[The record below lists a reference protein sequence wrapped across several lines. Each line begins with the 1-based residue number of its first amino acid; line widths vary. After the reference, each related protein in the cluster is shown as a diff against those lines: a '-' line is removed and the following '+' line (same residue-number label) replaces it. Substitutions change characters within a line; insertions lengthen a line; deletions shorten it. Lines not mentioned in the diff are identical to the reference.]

1 MIEPVLLPFG
11 GDTEGDVAFESPEKV
26 TYVQALTNP
35 HDGMEVVRH
44 GQGDQRRPA
53 ALFLKPRRRFEDDTP
68 AAGIIEVM
76 RAAKLVAQC
85 DENWVGY
92 AGPGWTMACGC
103 WA

>member
-26 TYVQALTNP
+26 TDVQALPNP

-44 GQGDQRRPA
+44 GQGEQRRPA
-53 ALFLKPRRRFEDDTP
+53 ALFLKPHRRFEDDTP
-68 AAGIIEVM
+68 AAGVIKVM

-85 DENWVGY
+85 DENRVGY
-92 AGPGWTMACGC
+92 AGPG
-103 WA
+103 